1 MNPNIITSSEDDVKM
16 FLDELRNVLTSE
28 NFDLEADLD
37 ILLKK
42 KSELSTDPF
51 TTGNTM
57 LALDIDRE
65 DVRDELLKL
74 TTSDYYETFIDDKD
88 STLSYFY
95 AFLKQV
101 KSKDVYIKVKIR
113 DKKNNKVFCV
123 SFHFPRYSLHT
134 NPYQV

>member
-88 STLSYFY
+88 STLI
-95 AFLKQV
+95 V
-101 KSKDVYIKVKIR
+101 TCR
-113 DKKNNKVFCV
+113 
-123 SFHFPRYSLHT
+123 
-134 NPYQV
+134 